1 MFSLM
6 TFPWPETYSSKMPM
20 GWESEMVD
28 PVSEPQPEKP
38 KEDKPTVEER
48 LSRIEKHLFSD
59 PRAIEREQVG

>member
-1 MFSLM
+1 
-6 TFPWPETYSSKMPM
+6 
-20 GWESEMVD
+20 MVD